1 MNIDFDKNIQKS
13 LENYELPYDADAWSE
28 LSKKLDKT
36 MPVIKKPNT
45 KWWIIS
51 TIISVIAVSSIY
63 FIQSD
68 EKKEISSSSSSEK
81 IDETQLS
88 ENSKTKEQL
97 ITINTKAKIIEDKQE
112 HDNVSSNSNTSVKEG
127 LKMKEI
133 IEINSSE
140 ITILTN
146 QTTHKENKYN
156 KSIDDDKKPNPTVK
170 IDNQQTTHTQNS
182 IDFEI
187 DNEFQYENGLPT
199 LHLKATNF
207 ATNYEWDFEKL
218 IFTPTTKEVEVHYFK
233 KGVYNVK
240 LSTTNSNGQ
249 IISETKKITVPEDYN
264 LLAVDA
270 FSPTENNIK
279 TNTFIPFALTVR
291 NVRFTMTIID
301 SKNGG
306 ILYQTS
312 DANQPWDGIDKRTG
326 VLVNASESFIW
337 KVTLE
342 NPEQGES
349 PIYKGVVIR
358 L

>member
-13 LENYELPYDADAWSE
+13 LENYELPYDANAWSE

-36 MPVIKKPNT
+36 MPVTKKTNT

-51 TIISVIAVSSIY
+51 TVISVIAVCSVY

-68 EKKEISSSSSSEK
+68 EKKEISSNSEK
-81 IDETQLS
+81 IDETQLPK
-88 ENSKTKEQL
+88 NTKTHEQSNTK
-97 ITINTKAKIIEDKQE
+97 ITKAKIIEEKQQY
-112 HDNVSSNSNTSVKEG
+112 DNVASNSNILAKEG
-127 LKMKEI
+127 LKTKEI

-140 ITILTN
+140 ISIVTN
-146 QTTHKENKYN
+146 QTTHQDSKYN

-207 ATNYEWDFEKL
+207 AANYEWDFEKL

-249 IISETKKITVPEDYN
+249 IVSETKKITVPEDYN

-270 FSPTENNIK
+270 FSPSENNIK

-306 ILYQTS
+306 IVYQTI

-337 KVTLE
+337 KVTLD

-349 PIYKGVVIR
+349 SIYKGVVIR